1 MKYSIPATPAIVDT
15 DQDGFVDTVYV
26 GDLGGNMWRFKF
38 CKAANMPNCGISGQT
53 VNWTGG
59 RLYNSATAQ
68 PIFQSATIATDNQQN
83 FWIYWGTGNK
93 ETPKDT
99 TTHDTLYAMKDN
111 DRSTTYTIGNL
122 KNIST
127 AGQTYGT
134 AETADGFYINLP
146 GTGEKVLSDPAV
158 FGGVVY
164 FTSYTPPTGSG
175 DLCLQGGTST
185 LYAIGYTSGD
195 GRFGGAARST
205 SLGAGIASSPLI
217 SMRPGGSSVADMFV
231 TTSGGGGVGAST
243 QNVLNPPGLSGRVN
257 ILNWKD
263 RRIQ

>member
-1 MKYSIPATPAIVDT
+1 
-15 DQDGFVDTVYV
+15 
-26 GDLGGNMWRFKF
+26 MWRFKF
-38 CKAANMPNCGISGQT
+38 CKSADMPNCGISGQT

-99 TTHDTLYAMKDN
+99 ATSDTLYAMKDN

-127 AGQTYGT
+127 SGTYGT
-134 AETADGFYINLP
+134 AETADGFYINLQ

-158 FGGVVY
+158 FGGVLY
-164 FTSYTPPTGSG
+164 FTTYTPPTGSG
-175 DLCLQGGTST
+175 DLCLQGGTSS

-195 GRFGGAARST
+195 GRFGGAARSM
-205 SLGAGIASSPLI
+205 SLGAGIGSSPLI
-217 SMRPGGSSVADMFV
+217 SMRPGGSSIADMFV

-243 QNVLNPPGLSGRVN
+243 QNVLNPPGLSGKVN
-257 ILNWKD
+257 IINWKD